1 MCTFAKSCVYVC
13 GKASVLVWVEAR
25 PCAYAVS
32 LRLWICHAMWLWMRK
47 CGDVEGK
54 LCSQRS
60 SLWFGWVRF
69 AFAGLLAPKLLGQD
83 DVVLRLKC
91 VSMSA
96 LPTWGCTHTP
106 AHSVSIQAQRGCEGA
121 LNGSCFPCPFSYF
134 HLCLI
139 SPVCRPYWGR
149 LTVRTLKAPFSSRAA

>member
-1 MCTFAKSCVYVC
+1 MCVARRVCWCEWRPDHVPMPYPYAYGYATRCDCECENVATSRESCAPSEVRF
-13 GKASVLVWVEAR
+13 G
-25 PCAYAVS
+25 
-32 LRLWICHAMWLWMRK
+32 
-47 CGDVEGK
+47 
-54 LCSQRS
+54 
-60 SLWFGWVRF
+60 FGWVRF

-106 AHSVSIQAQRGCEGA
+106 AHSVPIQAQRGCEGA